1 LSKQLDILA
10 LEPFFSSDRRNMLET
25 LIRCSRHRWTLL
37 KLPGRRLERRL
48 VAAAHWFAEQLSRHA
63 VGRFDLLFSS
73 EALNLAD
80 LYRLQP
86 QLARKPAVVYFH
98 DNQLPDPAET
108 KAAAVTDFANLNTAA
123 AATEIWFNSKYH
135 VRAFLAGVSALVQ
148 ANEELAAQNPI
159 PALTAKIHY
168 MPPPV
173 EMGVPE
179 AIEPIVQSLFIE
191 TRGTNF
197 DLLNAALETLRQQ
210 GDNIELLVVGPDREL
225 SGEFRRQLI
234 PEADFVAQFR
244 ALQQATAFVS
254 ARIAVPFDEHAVRAL
269 RLGRRT
275 ALPRAGAYPELLPKE
290 MRGFCLYDVNSESLA
305 NRLQEALYLP
315 LESGGAEDLQKILHQ
330 FDPIVACKAV
340 DDRLSEIASAV

>member
-1 LSKQLDILA
+1 MSKQLDILA

-48 VAAAHWFAEQLSRHA
+48 VAAAHWFSEQLSRHA

-98 DNQLPDPAET
+98 DNQIPDLAET
-108 KAAAVTDFANLNTAA
+108 KEAAVTDFANLNTAA

-135 VRAFLAGVSALVQ
+135 VREFLAGVSALVQ

-159 PALTAKIHY
+159 PALTGKIHY

-179 AIEPIVQSLFIE
+179 TIEPSGQSLFIE
-191 TRGTNF
+191 TRGANF
-197 DLLNAALETLRQQ
+197 NLLNAALDILRQQ
-210 GDNIELLVVGPDREL
+210 GDDIELLVVGPDREL
-225 SGEFRRQLI
+225 PGEFRRQLI
-234 PEADFVAQFR
+234 SETDFAAQFR
-244 ALQQATAFVS
+244 ALLGATAFVS

-269 RLGRRT
+269 RLGRR
-275 ALPRAGAYPELLPKE
+275 AVLPRTGVYPELLSKE

-315 LESGGAEDLQKILHQ
+315 LESGGAGDLQKILHQ
-330 FDPIVACKAV
+330 FDPIAACKAM